1 MEDYLPLFVV
11 FAIAWLVPMTLS
23 YLEISK
29 LPSVIVEIVMG
40 IIVGPFVLNLVTGD
54 ESSLQFISY
63 MGFLFLIFL
72 SGLALDIQKIISSF
86 PSGRLQ
92 RIDLISNT
100 FIVAMFIYL
109 GSLGLSVAVV
119 FGLPVFAGVNK
130 VFMTI
135 LMSSVALSIIVPVIK
150 NDGEIGRKF
159 GQIILLVSAVATIMT
174 IILIAIY
181 SGLYRNNGFQF
192 ELLLFIVI
200 FVVFFVAY
208 KVGTLLVRIR
218 LFHTLLYKLEHAA
231 SQIRVRGSIAILLLF
246 VVIASVINTEPVL
259 GAFFAGTLLSLFLAK
274 DRSALLFKLDG
285 MSYGFFIPVFFIMVG
300 VDLDLNSL
308 RDFSS
313 SLQFI
318 LALTISLYAIQVLP
332 AFILV
337 TLFGWKRSIAAGI
350 LLTSRL
356 GLTIATSQI
365 GLNLGIISPAVNAGI
380 VVAAIITC
388 ILSPML
394 YKILGSEDDDH
405 YYSIYI
411 VGGGK
416 AGVELAS
423 RLRLHGISYLV
434 IESQNDQWRELQALG
449 LEAIHANDLKL
460 EVYQSLRIRPVDTV
474 VVITNS
480 DKKNIEI
487 SQIIRTK
494 LGHSKLI
501 TVTTK
506 PELFRE
512 HKSLDDVQVVN
523 AYEIVA
529 SSIENEILRPT
540 TAHAL
545 TDSFGVYS
553 VEEIA
558 VHNTSIDRHYVKDIP
573 FPRSGS
579 LVVVR
584 RDNEIFIPH
593 GDTHLLLGDLVTV
606 IGNAAA
612 LEEFRRLLQ

>member
-1 MEDYLPLFVV
+1 M
-11 FAIAWLVPMTLS
+11 
-23 YLEISK
+23 
-29 LPSVIVEIVMG
+29 
-40 IIVGPFVLNLVTGD
+40 
-54 ESSLQFISY
+54 
-63 MGFLFLIFL
+63 
-72 SGLALDIQKIISSF
+72 
-86 PSGRLQ
+86 
-92 RIDLISNT
+92 
-100 FIVAMFIYL
+100 
-109 GSLGLSVAVV
+109 
-119 FGLPVFAGVNK
+119 
-130 VFMTI
+130 
-135 LMSSVALSIIVPVIK
+135 
-150 NDGEIGRKF
+150 
-159 GQIILLVSAVATIMT
+159 
-174 IILIAIY
+174 
-181 SGLYRNNGFQF
+181 
-192 ELLLFIVI
+192 
-200 FVVFFVAY
+200 
-208 KVGTLLVRIR
+208 
-218 LFHTLLYKLEHAA
+218 
-231 SQIRVRGSIAILLLF
+231 
-246 VVIASVINTEPVL
+246 
-259 GAFFAGTLLSLFLAK
+259 
-274 DRSALLFKLDG
+274 
-285 MSYGFFIPVFFIMVG
+285 
-300 VDLDLNSL
+300 
-308 RDFSS
+308 
-313 SLQFI
+313 
-318 LALTISLYAIQVLP
+318 
-332 AFILV
+332 V
-337 TLFGWKRSIAAGI
+337 TLFGWKRSLAAGI

-365 GLNLGIISPAVNAGI
+365 GLSLGIISPAVNAGI

-394 YKILGSEDDDH
+394 YKILGSESDDH

-411 VGGGK
+411 VGGGR
-416 AGVELAS
+416 AGVELAN

-434 IESQNDQWRELQALG
+434 IESQNDHWQELQTLG
-449 LEAIHANDLKL
+449 LESIHVNDLKL

-487 SQIIRTK
+487 SEIIRNK

-506 PELFRE
+506 PELFRK

-529 SSIENEILRPT
+529 GSIENEIMRPT

-545 TDSFGVYS
+545 TDSFGAYS

-558 VHNTSIDRHYVKDIP
+558 VHNTAIDRHYVKDIP

-584 RDNEIFIPH
+584 RENEIFIPH